1 MKLLRSRA
9 LAPFAVALCAAPL
22 RADDPPASPHLP
34 RQPWLVLELRDGP
47 ALARGLAG
55 SAAWSSVWSAVLELS
70 PDEGAGIAKLAPLQR
85 ALSRASGQ
93 SSLAALGEL
102 LGARSLYWIE
112 GVDEWLVELAPRDP
126 RLVARTLLEIDRE
139 LRLWPGTPKL
149 EAFRCGDAPGWS
161 VGPQLHLVRAGP
173 HFLVAPRRELVERAY
188 RRGLEAP
195 PRSTSDVDPPPAA
208 GATLWIDGALVRRSD
223 GVVALPETLRQPMAN
238 LLFGSYLA
246 PLLSARPLRVE
257 LSWSADLATLRGEV
271 LAGDTRELEPYWRAL
286 GAPPTPAI
294 AVPSF
299 ERAAGYLGRVR
310 LQRDWARWWREKDA
324 RWSEAGRAGIRD
336 LEQLLALLLK
346 GEDFA
351 DALADVEGPLELL
364 FVEPRFEGAAA
375 PAHRYPAAALVIGLA
390 EAERGEVFE
399 RSFRTLLGI
408 SNAERV
414 KRGFSTLKSSA
425 GEEHGFRVVRA
436 RWEDEAPELARVE
449 GNLSP
454 AFARCAHVA
463 VLATSQQALDAA
475 LQVLRAVPHEGDAAQ
490 APPRFAGDLLALEGP
505 ALARLLEANRE
516 ALVFAR
522 ALDEGEELERAETK
536 IEALLAIARALQQ
549 LRFSLRLDDERARVE
564 LAFELELVGGTR

>member
-1 MKLLRSRA
+1 MSPLRFRA
-9 LAPFAVALCAAPL
+9 LALFAVALCVAPL

-34 RQPWLVLELRDGP
+34 REPWLVLELRDAP

-55 SAAWSSVWSAVLELS
+55 NAAWSSVWSAVLELS
-70 PDEGAGIAKLAPLQR
+70 PDEGAGFAKLAPLQR
-85 ALSRASGQ
+85 ALARASGQ
-93 SSLAALGEL
+93 SSLAAFGEL

-112 GVDEWLVELAPRDP
+112 GVDEWLVELAPSDP
-126 RLVARTLLEIDRE
+126 RLVARALLEIDRE
-139 LRLWPGTPKL
+139 LRLWPGTPEL
-149 EAFRCGDAPGWS
+149 EEFRCGDAPGWS
-161 VGPQLHLVRAGP
+161 VGPHFHLLRAGP

-188 RRGLEAP
+188 RRGLEVE
-195 PRSTSDVDPPPAA
+195 PRSTSDVDLAAAA
-208 GATLWIDGALVRRSD
+208 GATLWIDGGLVRRSD
-223 GVVALPETLRQPMAN
+223 GVVALPETLREPMAN
-238 LLFGSYLA
+238 LLFGTYLA
-246 PLLSARPLRVE
+246 PLLREKPLRIE
-257 LSWSADLATLRGEV
+257 LSWSEDLAMLRGEAH
-271 LAGDTRELEPYWRAL
+271 AGDTRELEPYWRAL
-286 GAPPTPAI
+286 GAPPVPAF

-299 ERAAGYLGRVR
+299 ASASGYLGRVR

-364 FVEPRFEGAAA
+364 FVEPRFEGTAV
-375 PAHRYPAAALVIGLA
+375 PAHRYPAAVLVIGLA

-399 RSFRTLLGI
+399 RGFRTLLGI

-414 KRGFSTLKSSA
+414 KRGFSTMKSSA
-425 GEEHGFRVVRA
+425 AEEGGFRVVRS
-436 RWEDEAPELARVE
+436 RWEEDAPELTRVE

-463 VLATSQQALDAA
+463 VFATSQQALDAA
-475 LQVLRAVPHEGDAAQ
+475 LQVLRAVSHEGDGAQ
-490 APPRFAGDLLALEGP
+490 APMAFAGDLLELDGR
-505 ALARLLEANRE
+505 ALARLLETNRE

-536 IEALLAIARALQQ
+536 IEALLAISRALEQ
-549 LRFSLRLDDERARVE
+549 LRLSLRLDEERARVE